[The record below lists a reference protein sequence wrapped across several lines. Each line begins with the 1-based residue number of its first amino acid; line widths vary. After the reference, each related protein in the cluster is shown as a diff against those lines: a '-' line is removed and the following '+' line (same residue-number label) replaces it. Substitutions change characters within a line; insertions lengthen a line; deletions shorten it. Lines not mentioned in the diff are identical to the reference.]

1 MNISNN
7 TLADTSTKTIENAL
21 IEINNKVIFILK
33 INRRGSTDM
42 ERKIVAVTA
51 CAAGIAHTYMA
62 AESLEQAAKKMGYE
76 IKVETNGAI
85 GAENVLTIKDIEQAD
100 VVIVASDIKIDPI
113 RFTGKR
119 LFVTKSQQA
128 IEDSEALINQ
138 ALEEAQVF
146 GKKGAKVGKV
156 QIGND
161 KEKVNFFT
169 HIMSGISYMV
179 PMVIA
184 AGLILTIAN
193 LYAFQKD
200 DLGRIVKWGF
210 DNKTQMG
217 FLMAKL
223 FYVGQIGFKLMIPL
237 FAGFVANS
245 IADKPAIAPAMIGAY
260 LVNDPEFLNT
270 KAGGGFIG
278 AIVVAFLVGYM
289 VKGLK
294 KIKWPKL
301 LVPIVPIMI
310 IPFIATAVITLIVLY
325 IIGNPIAIGMDAM
338 YKGLTDLN
346 NNYTGAPILIGAIC
360 GAMIGFDLGG
370 PINKTAL
377 VFGTAIFTDT
387 LTKYG
392 IDGAN
397 FVPGTATQ
405 AAISVAPLGVW
416 LATVLFKKKFSKD
429 EKIAASAA
437 FGMGIVGVTEG
448 AIPFVAADP
457 VRMIFSNVIGS
468 AVAGGLVAATG
479 CKFYGGIGSPLGTFI
494 GYIEQPLPFITW
506 ILCVSAGILTA
517 ALLIGFT
524 RKQVVPEIAIEQDK
538 QA

>member
-1 MNISNN
+1 M
-7 TLADTSTKTIENAL
+7 TK
-21 IEINNKVIFILK
+21 
-33 INRRGSTDM
+33 
-42 ERKIVAVTA
+42 KIVAVTA

-62 AESLEQAAKKMGYE
+62 AESLERAAKELGYDV
-76 IKVETNGAI
+76 KVETNGAI
-85 GAENVLTIKDIEQAD
+85 GAENVLTTEDIETAD
-100 VVIVASDIKIDPI
+100 LVLIASDIKIDPI
-113 RFTGKR
+113 RFSGKP
-119 LFVTKSQQA
+119 LFVTKSIPA
-128 IEDSEALINQ
+128 IEDAEGLIKKAFDEA
-138 ALEEAQVF
+138 EVF
-146 GKKGAKVGKV
+146 GKKGSKVGKI

-200 DLGRIVKWGF
+200 DLGRIVEWGF
-210 DNKTQMG
+210 NTDTQMG
-217 FLMAKL
+217 LLMSKL
-223 FYVGQIGFKLMIPL
+223 FYVGQVGFKLMIPL

-260 LVNDPEFLNT
+260 LANDPEFLGAD
-270 KAGGGFIG
+270 AGGGFIG
-278 AIVVAFLVGYM
+278 AIAVAFIVGYM

-301 LVPIVPIMI
+301 VRPIVPIMI
-310 IPFIATAVITLIVLY
+310 IPFLATLAITLIVLY
-325 IIGNPIAIGMDAM
+325 VIGTPISLAMDGM
-338 YKGLTDLN
+338 YEGLTSLN
-346 NNYTGAPILIGAIC
+346 ENYAGAPVIIGAIC

-370 PINKTAL
+370 PVNKTAL

-416 LATVLFKKKFSKD
+416 LATIIFKHKFSKD
-429 EKIAASAA
+429 EKVAASAA

-448 AIPFVAADP
+448 AIPFVASDP
-457 VRMIFSNVIGS
+457 VRMIIANVTGS

-494 GYIEQPLPFITW
+494 GYIEQPIPFITW
-506 ILCVSAGILTA
+506 ILCVSAGILTT
-517 ALLIGFT
+517 ALLIGFMKKT
-524 RKQVVPEIAIEQDK
+524 PEEMVVVEEN
-538 QA
+538 

>member
-200 DLGRIVKWGF
+200 DSGRIVKWGF

>member
-1 MNISNN
+1 M
-7 TLADTSTKTIENAL
+7 TKN
-21 IEINNKVIFILK
+21 
-33 INRRGSTDM
+33 
-42 ERKIVAVTA
+42 IVAVTA

-62 AESLEQAAKKMGYE
+62 AESLEQAGKKLGYNV
-76 IKVETNGAI
+76 KVETNGAI
-85 GAENVLTIKDIEQAD
+85 GAENVLTAEDIESAD
-100 VVIVASDIKIDPI
+100 LVLVAADIKIDPM
-113 RFTGKR
+113 RFTGKP
-119 LFVTKSQQA
+119 LFVTKSIPA
-128 IEDSEALINQ
+128 IEDPEALI
-138 ALEEAQVF
+138 AKAFEEAEIF
-146 GKKGAKVGKV
+146 GKKGSKVGKI

-200 DLGRIVKWGF
+200 DLGRIVEWGF
-210 DNKTQMG
+210 NTDTQMG
-217 FLMAKL
+217 LLMSKL
-223 FYVGQIGFKLMIPL
+223 FYVGQVGFKLMIPL

-260 LVNDPEFLNT
+260 LANDPDLLGAE
-270 KAGGGFIG
+270 AGGGFIG
-278 AIVVAFLVGYM
+278 AIAVAFIVGYM
-289 VKGLK
+289 VKALK
-294 KIKWPKL
+294 KINWPKL
-301 LVPIVPIMI
+301 IKPIVPIMI
-310 IPFIATAVITLIVLY
+310 IPFLATLAITLIVLY
-325 IIGNPIAIGMDAM
+325 VIGTPISLAMDGMYEGLTSLNENYAGAPVIIGV
-338 YKGLTDLN
+338 
-346 NNYTGAPILIGAIC
+346 IC

-370 PINKTAL
+370 PVNKTAL

-416 LATVLFKKKFSKD
+416 LATVIFKNKFTKD
-429 EKIAASAA
+429 EKVAASAA

-448 AIPFVAADP
+448 AIPFVASDP
-457 VRMIFSNVIGS
+457 VRMIIANVTGS

-494 GYIEQPLPFITW
+494 GYIEQPIPFITW
-506 ILCVSAGILTA
+506 ILCVSAGILTT
-517 ALLIGFT
+517 ALLIGFM
-524 RKQVVPEIAIEQDK
+524 KKPVEELAPIQD
-538 QA
+538 

>member
-1 MNISNN
+1 M
-7 TLADTSTKTIENAL
+7 TKN
-21 IEINNKVIFILK
+21 
-33 INRRGSTDM
+33 
-42 ERKIVAVTA
+42 IVAVTA

-62 AESLEQAAKKMGYE
+62 AESLEQAGKKLGYNV
-76 IKVETNGAI
+76 KVETNGAI
-85 GAENVLTIKDIEQAD
+85 GAENVLTAEDIESAD
-100 VVIVASDIKIDPI
+100 LVLVAADIKIDPM
-113 RFTGKR
+113 RFTGKP
-119 LFVTKSQQA
+119 LFVTKSIPA
-128 IEDSEALINQ
+128 IEDPETLI
-138 ALEEAQVF
+138 AKAFEEAEIF
-146 GKKGAKVGKV
+146 GKKGSKVGKI

-200 DLGRIVKWGF
+200 DLGRIVEWGF
-210 DNKTQMG
+210 NTDTQMG
-217 FLMAKL
+217 LLMSKL
-223 FYVGQIGFKLMIPL
+223 FYVGQVGFKLMIPL

-260 LVNDPEFLNT
+260 LANDPDFLGAE
-270 KAGGGFIG
+270 AGGGFIG
-278 AIVVAFLVGYM
+278 AIAVAFIVGYM
-289 VKGLK
+289 VKALK
-294 KIKWPKL
+294 KINWPKL
-301 LVPIVPIMI
+301 IKPIVPIMI
-310 IPFIATAVITLIVLY
+310 IPFLATLAITLIVLY
-325 IIGNPIAIGMDAM
+325 VIGTPISLAMDGM
-338 YKGLTDLN
+338 YEGLTSLN
-346 NNYTGAPILIGAIC
+346 ENYAGAPVIIGAIC

-370 PINKTAL
+370 PVNKTAL

-416 LATVLFKKKFSKD
+416 LATVIFKNKFTKD
-429 EKIAASAA
+429 EKVAASAA

-448 AIPFVAADP
+448 AIPFVASDP
-457 VRMIFSNVIGS
+457 VRMIIANVTGS

-494 GYIEQPLPFITW
+494 GYIEQPIPFITW
-506 ILCVSAGILTA
+506 ILCVSAGILTT
-517 ALLIGFT
+517 ALLIGFM
-524 RKQVVPEIAIEQDK
+524 KKPVEELAPIQD
-538 QA
+538 